1 MERPIRE
8 VWQDVE
14 VHLEFSLEFDAETFL
29 QRHPGLALVMA
40 ELMVGPPRQWRDPVE
55 LLPFSG
61 KYSLDSAL
69 PRLRFNPLET
79 RRLAQ
84 ELDRLFTALEFSI
97 VGHKVIAVPPPSPC
111 QELPEGWRAKSGVWL
126 CHQPLGSA

>member
-1 MERPIRE
+1 MERPLRE

-14 VHLEFSLEFDAETFL
+14 VHLEFSLKFDAQAFL
-29 QRHPGLALVMA
+29 HKHPGLALVLA

-61 KYSLDSAL
+61 RCSLEANL
-69 PRLRFNPLET
+69 PQLRFNPIET

-97 VGHKVIAVPPPSPC
+97 VGHRIISVPPPSR
-111 QELPEGWRAKSGVWL
+111 QKLEGGWRATSGVWL
-126 CHQPLGSA
+126 CHQPLS

>member
-14 VHLEFSLEFDAETFL
+14 VHLEFSLEFDAKAFL
-29 QRHPGLALVMA
+29 ERHPGLALVMA
-40 ELMVGPPRQWRDPVE
+40 ELMVGPPRQWRDPIE

-61 KYSLDSAL
+61 QHSLEANL

-97 VGHKVIAVPPPSPC
+97 VGHKVIAVPPISPF
-111 QELPEGWRAKSGVWL
+111 QELPDGWRATSGVWL
-126 CHQPLGSA
+126 CHQPLG